1 MTAADLV
8 IRLPEWVDPF
18 LAGEPGR
25 FSDREARMG
34 LAIELSRL
42 NVAHGSGGPFGAAL
56 FDGEGRLVSVG
67 MNLVVSGCC
76 SLLHAETV
84 AIAFAQ
90 KKLGRYDIGGRE
102 GAFELYASTEPC
114 VMCYGAVH
122 WAGVGL
128 LACGARG
135 DDARAIGFDEGDK
148 PADWVAALER
158 RGVVVETDL
167 LRERAVAVLREYAAG
182 GGMIYNPATAL
193 R

>member
-1 MTAADLV
+1 
-8 IRLPEWVDPF
+8 
-18 LAGEPGR
+18 
-25 FSDREARMG
+25 MG

-42 NVAHGSGGPFGAAL
+42 NVAHASGGPFGAAL
-56 FDGEGRLVSVG
+56 FDGEGRLVSAGV
-67 MNLVVSGCC
+67 NLVVSGCC

-84 AIAFAQ
+84 ALACAQ
-90 KKLGRYDIGGRE
+90 QALGRYDLGSGG
-102 GAFELYASTEPC
+102 GYYELYASTEPC

-158 RGVVVETDL
+158 RGIVVETGL
-167 LRERAVAVLREYAAG
+167 LRDGAVAVLREYTAG
-182 GGMIYNPATAL
+182 GGTVYNPVMA
-193 R
+193 RR